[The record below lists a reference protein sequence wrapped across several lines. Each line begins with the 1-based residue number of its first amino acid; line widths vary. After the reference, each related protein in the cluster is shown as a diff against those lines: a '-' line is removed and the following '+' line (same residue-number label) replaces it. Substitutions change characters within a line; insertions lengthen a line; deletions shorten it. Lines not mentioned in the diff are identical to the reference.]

1 MIIPL
6 TAHHL
11 LKEKQAE
18 IYKREG
24 YQIDYHPATTRGFS
38 KIYFIS
44 HVVLFYFL
52 FVLQWGHINDPKI
65 GRKRPI
71 VDSIT
76 CIYPQ
81 LLLHIANPCNYT
93 PPEVFVL
100 KWTMASFV
108 DGPVCETSRP
118 YYE

>member
-52 FVLQWGHINDPKI
+52 FVLQ
-65 GRKRPI
+65 
-71 VDSIT
+71 
-76 CIYPQ
+76 
-81 LLLHIANPCNYT
+81 
-93 PPEVFVL
+93 
-100 KWTMASFV
+100 
-108 DGPVCETSRP
+108 
-118 YYE
+118 